1 MLKTR
6 LINAAFIVAIV
17 AGLAVMF
24 LYVMPLLSRLR
35 PATKITGTP
44 SMLEEVQTLSNLVT
58 VRYVIEKVVILED
71 VQPFKDIIIS
81 GWGDN
86 RVLMVAHGI
95 VNAGIN
101 LGELKNEDIQVTETA
116 GAKKKVSIKLPP
128 ARVMDKYLDD
138 KLTKVVEYK
147 TGILRGFDKDLE
159 QNARQQAVA
168 DIDRAAREEGILKD
182 AQDKAKVQLTNLF
195 HQLGFEEVEFR
206 TP

>member
-6 LINAAFIVAIV
+6 LVNAVFLVAII

-24 LYVMPLLSRLR
+24 LFVIPLLSRLR
-35 PATKITGTP
+35 PATRITATP
-44 SMLEEVQTLSNLVT
+44 VILQQVQTLSNLVT
-58 VRYVIEKVVILED
+58 VKYVMEKVVVLDDI
-71 VQPFKDIIIS
+71 QPFKDMIIS

-86 RVLMVAHGI
+86 RVLMVAHGV

-101 LGELKNEDIQVTETA
+101 LGELQDSDIQISETP
-116 GAKKKVSIKLPP
+116 GSKRKITIKLPP

-147 TGILRGFDKDLE
+147 TGMLRGFDKDLE

-168 DIDRAAREEGILKD
+168 DIDRAAREEGILRD
-182 AQDKAKVQLTNLF
+182 ADEKARVQLTNLF

-206 TP
+206 SP